1 MGNGRRRQIF
11 CLTPNYVSYILPL
24 VMTYQDRQLD
34 ALGDAT
40 RRSILARLVSGP
52 LPVGELA
59 SQFPISRPAIS
70 QHLRVLKDARLVT
83 DRPAGNRRLYQLNP
97 EGFESV
103 REYLDQFWSQ
113 ALYAFQKKI
122 ESDLEPELNAVSKA
136 DSEADSKEKKS

>member
-1 MGNGRRRQIF
+1 MGNGRRTQIF
-11 CLTPNYVSYILPL
+11 CLTPNYVSNILPL

-34 ALGDAT
+34 ALGDPT
-40 RRSILARLVSGP
+40 RRAILARLISGP

-113 ALYAFQKKI
+113 ALCAFQKKI
-122 ESDLEPELNAVSKA
+122 ESDLKSELNAASKS
-136 DSEADSKEKKS
+136 DREEGSKEENL